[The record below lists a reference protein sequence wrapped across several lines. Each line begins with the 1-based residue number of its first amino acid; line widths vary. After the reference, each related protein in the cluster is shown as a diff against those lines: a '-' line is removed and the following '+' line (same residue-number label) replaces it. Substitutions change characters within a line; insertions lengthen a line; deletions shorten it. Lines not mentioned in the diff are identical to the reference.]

1 MKWSN
6 AAGDNAG
13 QVLVSHTGHRLSRA
27 VAFQFTLDPTGAQAQ
42 DFFRCAGAARFAFN
56 HHVASVKTNLTC
68 RAHQRAM
75 GMPAEAMTPSLSW
88 SVQSRINEFNAWKN
102 GNHPRSQTNDDGT
115 RGLAWRTEVPA
126 DVFECAS
133 VDAARALGNYSA
145 SAKGARAGVR
155 VGFPRFKARAKTAPS
170 FRLRSKSK
178 PGRSAPVRFTDA
190 KHLRLAKLGEV
201 RVLEH
206 TRQVRRMLDC
216 GRFHVHSVTVTLK
229 GGRWIASV
237 VGVAAELHHQHR
249 RRSHES
255 RPKPHR
261 QVGAD
266 FGVKSL
272 VVAADSDGNEVRV
285 WEGVNALRTAQAQ
298 LRRANKTLSRTKPGS
313 TGRAKATA
321 RLQKLHAR
329 IARTRRHL
337 AHDITTWLVTHC
349 DRVVVEDLNVAGMSR
364 LRTLARAIA
373 DAGLGDLRRLLEYK
387 AGWYGVELVVADRW
401 FASSKT
407 CSGCGHVKETLLLSE
422 RVYRCEACDLE
433 LDRDLN
439 AAVNLARWPERPAAT
454 GSPPLPAAA

>member
-6 AAGDNAG
+6 TTGDNTDR
-13 QVLVSHTGHRLSRA
+13 VLVSHTGHRLSRA
-27 VAFQFTLDPTGAQAQ
+27 VAFQFTLDPTRSQAQ

-56 HHVASVKTNLTC
+56 HHIASVKANLIC

-75 GMPAEAMTPSLSW
+75 GMPTESMTPSLSW

-102 GNHPRSQTNDDGT
+102 GRHPLSPTNENDS
-115 RGLAWRTEVPA
+115 RGLSWRAEVPA

-155 VGFPRFKARAKTAPS
+155 VGFPRFKARGKTAPS

-178 PGRSAPVRFTDA
+178 PGATAPVRLIDG
-190 KHLRLAKLGEV
+190 KHLRLGKLGEV
-201 RVLEH
+201 RVH
-206 TRQVRRMLDC
+206 GNTRRVRRMLES
-216 GRFHVHSVTVTLK
+216 GRFHIHSVTVTLR
-229 GGRWIASV
+229 GGRWVASV
-237 VGVAAELHHQHR
+237 TGVAAEVHHQHR
-249 RRSHES
+249 RRSHPS
-255 RPKPHR
+255 RPKKHR

-266 FGVKSL
+266 FGIKSL

-285 WEGVNALRTAQAQ
+285 WEGVNALRTAQVK

-313 TGRAKATA
+313 AGRAKATA
-321 RLQKLHAR
+321 RLQRLHAR
-329 IARTRRHL
+329 IARLRRHL

-349 DRVVVEDLNVAGMSR
+349 DRIVIEDLNVAGMGR

-387 AGWYGVELVVADRW
+387 AVWYGVEFVVADRW
-401 FASSKT
+401 FSSSKT
-407 CSGCGHVKETLLLSE
+407 CSGCGHVKESLLLSE

-439 AAVNLARWPERPAAT
+439 AAVNLARWPERPASTA
-454 GSPPLPAAA
+454 SPPLPAAA